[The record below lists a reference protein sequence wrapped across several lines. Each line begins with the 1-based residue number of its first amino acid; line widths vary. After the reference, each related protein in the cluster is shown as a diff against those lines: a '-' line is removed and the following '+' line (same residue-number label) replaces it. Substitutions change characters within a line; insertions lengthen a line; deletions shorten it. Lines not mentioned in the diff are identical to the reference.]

1 MSLYIFYRIILPNLD
16 LSLMY
21 LSDYDRNERKQHF
34 KYCNMA
40 KNRRVVCMYVKVC
53 MI

>member
-1 MSLYIFYRIILPNLD
+1 MSLYIFFRIILPNLD

-21 LSDYDRNERKQHF
+21 PSDYDRNEGEQHF
-34 KYCNMA
+34 KNCNMA
-40 KNRRVVCMYVKVC
+40 KNQRVICVYVKVC